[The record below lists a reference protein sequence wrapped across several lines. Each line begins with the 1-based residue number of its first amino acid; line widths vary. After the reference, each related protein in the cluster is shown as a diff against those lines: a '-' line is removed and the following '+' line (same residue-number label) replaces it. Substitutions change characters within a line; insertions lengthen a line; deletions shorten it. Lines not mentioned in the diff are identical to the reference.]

1 MALSLTSNLEMQ
13 RISAINAAITSAPEI
28 CQPRTER
35 DGIEREGSEKV
46 RENNQQNRHDGR
58 RIGRFKIK
66 IDTHTHVDDKKSHE

>member
-35 DGIEREGSEKV
+35 DGIELEGSEKV
-46 RENNQQNRHDGR
+46 RENNRQ
-58 RIGRFKIK
+58 RFKIK